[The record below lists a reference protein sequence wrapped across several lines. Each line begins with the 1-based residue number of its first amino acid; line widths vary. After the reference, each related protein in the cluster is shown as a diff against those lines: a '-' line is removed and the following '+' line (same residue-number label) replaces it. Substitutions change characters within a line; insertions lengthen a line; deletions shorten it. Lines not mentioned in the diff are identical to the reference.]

1 MTHKQAHEASEGVA
15 RRGLARCHG
24 KRVAVALDHPERR
37 HVLVHGQAVYEQDPL
52 LGRVLRIEL
61 EAPGSGGTALLV
73 AERHFRG
80 PLYSGRRFGC
90 DYLLD
95 LRTPQ
100 ESPSSRS
107 DAT

>member
-24 KRVAVALDHPERR
+24 KRVAVALDHPVRR

-61 EAPGSGGTALLV
+61 DASGGSSTALLV

-95 LRTPQ
+95 LRMPR
-100 ESPSSRS
+100 ESAQSRS
-107 DAT
+107 EAT